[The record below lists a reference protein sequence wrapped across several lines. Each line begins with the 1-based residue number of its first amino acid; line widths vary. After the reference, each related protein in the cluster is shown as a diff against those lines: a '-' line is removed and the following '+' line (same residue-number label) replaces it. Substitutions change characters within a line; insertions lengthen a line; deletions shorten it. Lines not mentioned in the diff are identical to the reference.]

1 MGREKLRKGYEEK
14 LRGCMGEVEEGCVGM
29 GKGDEENGRRDVK
42 GGVGRERGDEE
53 KGRGNVESFR
63 LKGTVIHT
71 NIYT

>member
-29 GKGDEENGRRDVK
+29 GKGDEE
-42 GGVGRERGDEE
+42 